1 MAVLKRS
8 KMVVIGAGN
17 VGEAI
22 AYTLMLRRQAS
33 EIVLVDLNE
42 DRAMGSALDI
52 AHGTAFFR
60 QARIRK
66 GGYEECADAK
76 IIIITAGIARKPGQ
90 TRLDLAKTN
99 VSIIKSI
106 TRSIMQYAADPMIV
120 VVSNPVDIMTYV
132 VQKESG
138 LPSEQVIGTGTGLD
152 TARLRYLISEKCKVD
167 VCDVNAFVLGEH
179 GDSQVPIWSR
189 ATIGGSSVE
198 GFLAD
203 KGETLDTDE
212 LAQKARDSG
221 AEVIALKGATF
232 YGIAMTVSRIVE
244 AITENENAV
253 LPVSHVL
260 GDDFEDWKDVA
271 ISMPCVLNRHGI
283 AKTIHIPMSIREK
296 EAMDVSTRTLKEF
309 LAKVLEEEEE
319 KKEEA

>member
-1 MAVLKRS
+1 MTILQRS
-8 KMVVIGAGN
+8 KIVVIGAGN

-22 AYTLMLRRQAS
+22 GYTLMLRRQAS

-60 QARIRK
+60 QAKIRK
-66 GGYEECADAK
+66 GGYDECADAE

-106 TRSIMQYAADPMIV
+106 TKNIMEYAENPMII

-138 LPSEQVIGTGTGLD
+138 LPSERVIGTGTALD
-152 TARLRYLISEKCKVD
+152 TARFRYFISDKCNVD
-167 VCDVNAFVLGEH
+167 VCDVNAFILGEH
-179 GDSQVPIWSR
+179 GDSQVAIWSR
-189 ATIGGSSVE
+189 ATIGGNSVE
-198 GFLAD
+198 SFMAESGQ
-203 KGETLDTDE
+203 KLDME
-212 LAQKARDSG
+212 EIFERARDSG
-221 AEVIALKGATF
+221 AEVISLKGATF

-244 AITENENAV
+244 AITDDENAV
-253 LPVSHVL
+253 LPVAHVL
-260 GDDFEDWKDVA
+260 GEDFEDWSDVA
-271 ISMPCVLNRHGI
+271 ISMPCVLNREGI
-283 AKTIHIPMSIREK
+283 AKTIRIPMSIREQ
-296 EAMDVSTRTLKEF
+296 EAMDASTKKLKDF
-309 LAKVLEEEEE
+309 LREVLEQ
-319 KKEEA
+319 